1 MSVNVWQQ
9 LVLGS
14 ALPKVTTD
22 NMPCSDWFD
31 LVRNEYIAGV
41 LARFPCSSA
50 VEQPAVNR
58 RVVGS
63 NPTGGVSMFLVCVRP
78 FKASHRHIE
87 FR

>member
-9 LVLGS
+9 LVLG
-14 ALPKVTTD
+14 ATLPKVTTD

-63 NPTGGVSMFLVCVRP
+63 NPTGGVYGFNLNQNRSFL
-78 FKASHRHIE
+78 FITDSS
-87 FR
+87 